1 MTEIKITRE
10 VDEGSYTSMEYV
22 MLLDGKE
29 IGWATLSVDR
39 KSAYCERIDIDEAYR
54 NQGHGTEMLKTLSD
68 EFGSIFLAPDS
79 EDSQR
84 LYDRLGYDVTDKADW
99 WAVDQGY
106 GVYEI

>member
-1 MTEIKITRE
+1 MTDIKLTRTI
-10 VDEGSYTSMEYV
+10 DEGSYNSMEYV
-22 MLLDGKE
+22 MLLDGQE
-29 IGWATLSVDR
+29 IGWASLNVDS

-54 NQGHGTEMLKTLSD
+54 NQGYGTAFLKALSN
-68 EFGSIFLAPDS
+68 EYGSIFLAPDS

-84 LYDRLGYDVTDKADW
+84 LYDRIGFDVTSDGDW

>member
-39 KSAYCERIDIDEAYR
+39 KSSYCERIDIDEAHR
-54 NQGHGTEMLKTLSD
+54 NQGHGSEFLRTLSD

-84 LYDRLGYDVTDKADW
+84 LYDRLGYDVTDKGDW